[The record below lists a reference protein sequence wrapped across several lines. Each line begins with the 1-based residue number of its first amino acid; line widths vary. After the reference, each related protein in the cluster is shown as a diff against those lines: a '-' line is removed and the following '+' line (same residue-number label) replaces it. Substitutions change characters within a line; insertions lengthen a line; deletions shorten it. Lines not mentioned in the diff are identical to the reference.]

1 MWFLWGLRNK
11 LMHERKIELGRELSM
26 KVLRY
31 LAKIDGLTE
40 RRNTLNTV
48 RSANQRDRNP
58 KVMIYFD
65 AAFNRRDFKSMI
77 ELRVAW
83 LAELQKKLNA
93 PGRRGTALPS
103 DDPGG

>member
-1 MWFLWGLRNK
+1 
-11 LMHERKIELGRELSM
+11 M

-58 KVMIYFD
+58 KVTIYFD

-77 ELRVAW
+77 GLVAAEDYVGLHVVKLESRVAW
-83 LAELQKKLNA
+83 LTELQKKLNA

-103 DDPGG
+103 DDPG